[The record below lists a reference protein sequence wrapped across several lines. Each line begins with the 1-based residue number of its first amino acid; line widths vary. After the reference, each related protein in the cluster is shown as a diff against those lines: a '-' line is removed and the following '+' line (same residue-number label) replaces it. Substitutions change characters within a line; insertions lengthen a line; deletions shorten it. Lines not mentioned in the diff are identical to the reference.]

1 MASDLPKNGSKSLKV
16 SDSDAA
22 LKQKVAD
29 TFYFDPELGLW
40 VTTREAHLKRGYCC
54 GNGCRHCPYDHENVR

>member
-16 SDSDAA
+16 SESDAV

-40 VTTREAHLKRGYCC
+40 VMTREAHLKRGYCC
-54 GNGCRHCPYDHENVR
+54 GNGCRNCPYDHENVR